1 MFHSI
6 CAGNLGIV
14 IRGNGIGSRRFVRP
28 NSIGTRGIV
37 SRANCSGFLLKGIK
51 AAYRNAGSVD
61 CAQSIINLD
70 ELTTTLNGAVI
81 QGTAIEVGYVFKS
94 CIELAPPQVTREQLE
109 EVKVTIHLRSLGS
122 DITETATF

>member
-1 MFHSI
+1 MKAQMFI
-6 CAGNLGIV
+6 ITIVFLVGLVFAVQTNLAAYSFLDV
-14 IRGNGIGSRRFVRP
+14 AEVFQ
-28 NSIGTRGIV
+28 NSDGL
-37 SRANCSGFLLKGIK
+37 LLKGIK
-51 AAYRNAGSVD
+51 DAYRNAGSVD